1 MNLLMGSTGFIGGHV
16 VEYLFQQNEIS
27 KGAFRKGA
35 HLKIMDLNGVQGVEA
50 DLLDHHSLHEA
61 VEGVDTI
68 YSMASPPPGATD
80 DYRVNAEGIMNMLEV
95 AQEMKVKT
103 VVHLSTLDVYGFKV
117 GEVTDSAE
125 PRPSGAY
132 QVSKLQADR
141 ALLEFAKRSQEPRIV
156 IIRSARAVGSRDRIL
171 TVPLLRMVESGKVTL
186 PESKEMSFSHPRDI
200 AQAMYRA
207 ATGQSPSGTVYLL
220 KSFDAAPEMLAKGIA
235 EALGKSVVVK
245 RQGLM
250 SKGQLNPYASDQLK
264 AALTIGAQESWTK
277 LGYAPQFGLKQ
288 TCEDIAAW
296 YRKEPWT
303 VEQG

>member
-1 MNLLMGSTGFIGGHV
+1 MNLLVGSTGFIGGHV

-61 VEGVDTI
+61 VEGADTI
-68 YSMASPPPGATD
+68 YSMASPPPGPAN
-80 DYRVNAEGIMNMLEV
+80 DYRVNTEGIMNLLEV

-103 VVHLSTLDVYGFKV
+103 LVHLSTLDVYGFKAR
-117 GEVTDSAE
+117 EVNGSTE

-132 QVSKLQADR
+132 QLSKLQADR
-141 ALLEFAKRSQEPRIV
+141 ALLEFAKRSQEPRVVV
-156 IIRSARAVGSRDRIL
+156 IRAARAVGSRDPVLAI
-171 TVPLLRMVESGKVTL
+171 PMLRMIDSGEVML
-186 PESKEMSFSHPRDI
+186 PESKEMSFSHPKDI

-207 ATGQSPSGTVYLL
+207 STAQSRSGTVYLL
-220 KSFDAAPEMLAKGIA
+220 KSFDATPEMLAKGIA
-235 EALGKSVVVK
+235 GALGKNPVVK

-250 SKGQLNPYASDQLK
+250 SKGQLIPYASDQLK
-264 AALTIGAQESWTK
+264 AALTIGAQESWTG

-288 TCEDIAAW
+288 TCEEVAAW
-296 YRKEPWT
+296 YRKEPWA
-303 VEQG
+303 VDQD